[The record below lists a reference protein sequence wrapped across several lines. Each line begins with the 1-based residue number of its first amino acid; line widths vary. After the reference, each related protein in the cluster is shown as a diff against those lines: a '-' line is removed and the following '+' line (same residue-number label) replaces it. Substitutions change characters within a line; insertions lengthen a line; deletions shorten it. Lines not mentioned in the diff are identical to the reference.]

1 MVLTSY
7 SVRAKAVYASF
18 EGGHAADVGG
28 GKMAP
33 MADWPGFSVRSIE
46 RMRIPNVLE

>member
-1 MVLTSY
+1 MVVTSY

-18 EGGHAADVGG
+18 EGGGAADVGG
-28 GKMAP
+28 GKMAL
-33 MADWPGFSVRSIE
+33 MADCHGFLVRSIA